1 MLTVRGYAVLP
12 VVPPLARTASTI
24 LAGESQIRIPPVSRL
39 QGHRTPLTWITP
51 ISISSGISKSAK
63 LASRFQLILVGF
75 FRKPKSRKQARE
87 PRNCGPSHRQA
98 LTRATCSDHLVFRFP
113 RVFTAD
119 SSLRFLGK
127 MDIFFNRPGF
137 HAFTGFRG
145 CSSD

>member
-1 MLTVRGYAVLP
+1 MLTVRGYVVLL

-75 FRKPKSRKQARE
+75 LGNRKAGNKPGNPGTAAQA
-87 PRNCGPSHRQA
+87 
-98 LTRATCSDHLVFRFP
+98 
-113 RVFTAD
+113 TA
-119 SSLRFLGK
+119 K
-127 MDIFFNRPGF
+127 
-137 HAFTGFRG
+137 H
-145 CSSD
+145 